1 MIQHPYLITKSSEE
15 QPMVVVDEETHD
27 NAYALTTSLRD
38 EQRIVLHE
46 DKQYYPEADEVY
58 PGVRTVLLDEDTQ
71 PLEEPIIKPI
81 KVKNFSVLEKSAP
94 KLTYS
99 VEFMVG
105 LMNNPLLIR
114 NIAVLGH
121 FHHGKTMLL
130 VHLFK
135 LKALAEIDCSLGYA
149 RRVYSRARI
158 RSEQG
163 IEVYRYS

>member
-1 MIQHPYLITKSSEE
+1 MAIIHEE
-15 QPMVVVDEETHD
+15 ESTHEQ
-27 NAYALTTSLRD
+27 AYALSTSLRD
-38 EQRIVLHE
+38 EYRITLHE

-58 PGVRTVLLDEDTQ
+58 PGVRTILLDEDTQ

-105 LMNNPLLIR
+105 LMSNPLLIR

-121 FHHGKTMLL
+121 FHHGKTLLL
-130 VHLFK
+130 VIYPSVLN
-135 LKALAEIDCSLGYA
+135 
-149 RRVYSRARI
+149 V
-158 RSEQG
+158 
-163 IEVYRYS
+163 

>member
-1 MIQHPYLITKSSEE
+1 
-15 QPMVVVDEETHD
+15 MVVVNEEVDID
-27 NAYALTTSLRD
+27 NAYALSTSLRE
-38 EQRIVLHE
+38 EQRIILHE

-81 KVKNFSVLEKSAP
+81 KVKNFSVLEKSVP

-105 LMNNPLLIR
+105 LLNNPLLIR

-130 VHLFK
+130 VLLF
-135 LKALAEIDCSLGYA
+135 LELNAAIRIHCWLGYA
-149 RRVYSRARI
+149 HRMYTGANI
-158 RSEQG
+158 RP
-163 IEVYRYS
+163 